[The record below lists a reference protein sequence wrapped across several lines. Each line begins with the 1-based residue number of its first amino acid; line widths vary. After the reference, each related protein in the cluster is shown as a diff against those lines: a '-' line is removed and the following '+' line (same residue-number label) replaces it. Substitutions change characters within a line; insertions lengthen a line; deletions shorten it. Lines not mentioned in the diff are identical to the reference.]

1 MENWGLQCGK
11 LRLEVWKIEAGSVEN
26 WGLKCGKLRLEVWKK
41 RRLKCGK
48 GVPDDR
54 LIYDVHKEMV
64 HKE

>member
-1 MENWGLQCGK
+1 MWKIVPLKCGK
-11 LRLEVWKIEAGSVEN
+11 IGACVSVEY